1 MNLLH
6 NFKTL
11 FHFNFR
17 KEIRS
22 FWCATNQIHR
32 TISIVSS
39 NNLKEIRVN
48 VFNKP
53 IICRPIIGS
62 VFNKK
67 FAFTSAGSSHSK
79 SIFDIETNV
88 SKDVL
93 LYENKSTLF
102 SVLNYAVPI
111 QFTVWS
117 TLSYGYVSSVN
128 KLPPEYLNVFNLIDL
143 NNPMW
148 KHGVVVAFMFAGN
161 YPLLFTIKFTLY
173 HTFDGN
179 TLETTNLIL
188 YFACH

>member
-11 FHFNFR
+11 FHFNLR
-17 KEIRS
+17 KQIRS
-22 FWCATNQIHR
+22 FWCATNQIHH
-32 TISIVSS
+32 TISFVSS
-39 NNLKEIRVN
+39 SNLKEIRVN

-53 IICRPIIGS
+53 IICPPNIGS

-67 FAFTSAGSSHSK
+67 IAFTSAASSHSK

-88 SKDVL
+88 SKDVV

-102 SVLNYAVPI
+102 SLLNYAVPI

-117 TLSYGYVSSVN
+117 ILSYGYVRVVN
-128 KLPPEYLNVFNLIDL
+128 DLPPEYLTVFNLIDL

-148 KHGVVVAFMFAGN
+148 KHGVVIAFMFTGVVA
-161 YPLLFTIKFTLY
+161 
-173 HTFDGN
+173 
-179 TLETTNLIL
+179 
-188 YFACH
+188 A